1 MKLLVV
7 TNRNIQN
14 SSATDDTLFGEG
26 VNDKGA
32 SELRLAWAQK
42 VGGGKWKLEL
52 IPEPSTLTLQN
63 IPSQAA
69 FQDYVTILQR
79 RRKDCVF
86 YVHGFNKT
94 FTESLE
100 QAHSIHKRYGVGIV
114 SFSWPSNPGGFI
126 TSEYK
131 RAQSIASNSIVA
143 MDRTFEKLGSYMC
156 QNPDE
161 LCEISFNLIL
171 HSLGN
176 FMFEQFIR
184 NPIFSNETR
193 LFDNI
198 ILNAADVDLAPH
210 EQWTN
215 SLKYARRVYA
225 TINERDNIL
234 DYSDIINP
242 DRLGNTARN
251 LDSHRVTYFDLT
263 DGKNVRKKH
272 QHFETTAGANPTVEK
287 FFKKTL
293 HGDEGLPLPGTR
305 FDPVKNAHGLD

>member
-1 MKLLVV
+1 MKLLIV
-7 TNRNIQN
+7 TNRNIRN
-14 SSATDDTLFGEG
+14 SAATDETLFGEA

-42 VGGGKWKLEL
+42 GAGGKWKLEL
-52 IPEPSTLTLQN
+52 IPEPSTLTLEN
-63 IPSQAA
+63 IPSQIA
-69 FQDYVTILQR
+69 FQEYVKILQAR
-79 RRKDCVF
+79 KKDCVF
-86 YVHGFNKT
+86 YVHGFNKR
-94 FTESLE
+94 FEESLE
-100 QAHSIHKRYGVGIV
+100 QSHSIHKRYGVGV
-114 SFSWPSNPGGFI
+114 VAFSWPSNPGGFI
-126 TSEYK
+126 VSEYK

-143 MDRTFEKLGSYMC
+143 MDRTFEKLGHYMC

-161 LCEISFNLIL
+161 LCEISFNLLL

-198 ILNAADVDLAPH
+198 VLNAADVDLAPH

-234 DYSDIINP
+234 DLSNVINP
-242 DRLGNTARN
+242 DRLGNTAKD

-263 DGKNVRKKH
+263 DGKNINKKH
-272 QHFETTAGANPTVEK
+272 QHFEITAAANATVEK
-287 FFKKTL
+287 FFKKAL
-293 HGDEGLPLPGTR
+293 HGNQGLPLPETS
-305 FDPVKNAHGLD
+305 FNPDKNAHQLP